1 MFFRVEDQNT
11 FPKHSPVWLPSC
23 ASGMEGT
30 PVSATEYIDSGR
42 ALLLEGLRNLELLV
56 EELQERRVFTED
68 VASSITAS
76 PQRLE
81 KVKKLLDTII
91 ETGEGASYAFLEV
104 LCLTADRTC
113 LPQQHSTSEQA
124 LDEWVN
130 LFFSRYKP
138 QLKSGSRSRCCLM
151 YQNALRLKAK
161 EILNNEWIQIKR
173 ILKDD
178 TNLRNVHMPF
188 VSKIT
193 KKSSVRQKSSSTENE
208 DLSPDDL
215 LKVYEKKVL
224 ILGESGIGK
233 TALVLKA
240 LRQWLEKEYSETDY
254 MFYFDM
260 DTLCLSEQLNLKS
273 LLFSKYCNCHFGIDA
288 DEVFQDIKE
297 HSNKV
302 VIIFD
307 GVSESMFSSKT
318 SGTGISGTVNVDIK
332 SLMGN
337 ILRKSILPEA
347 KVIVTCQ
354 PHFEKKFLGYVPD
367 WQENYRV
374 EILGFS
380 KSSIS
385 KFFEA
390 VLNETLD
397 LSYVLNN
404 PEMLNLCRIPRYTFM
419 FAACI
424 LSQGNKFSGLPTTIT
439 ELYLHIFHLC
449 LGNQS
454 VRKEGIDQKLDLGQN
469 TEESR
474 EEVQRLAEQCFN
486 RLMLKPCGS
495 SGLTSVNNMQQADSD
510 ESHSSLLS
518 LMPSHHCME
527 AFWASFWL
535 LGNPEKVNEVLHQWR
550 TDRGKQMEF
559 MISSLCALISSKNTK
574 LVKCIVPESKMKVLT
589 DECRAEVID
598 MLLCSVAGDVCEMG
612 FRNLFA
618 CFCLYGYQS
627 PEACIHFLKE
637 QKYKLD
643 LSSTTL
649 DTFLCC
655 AVSYIIKQSRE
666 KKVRVN
672 LENCSLSEPGLNVI
686 LSCLQHVQSFR
697 GTSLTRALWKTAL
710 QHGQQREATSL
721 LTLSEKEVH
730 FPVQD
735 HCESLM
741 LATAAFV
748 MKHSEEK
755 IQLNLNFAQD
765 RQQPFDALVEM
776 ILNNLSNIHTICF
789 SVESFTADCFGMLG
803 PSNLSEQSTETIIS
817 FLLDLYLQA
826 AITDVRTG
834 KNSVQLMLL
843 LCNFEKIP
851 FKLSLWGNSIFGH
864 NIQEEKHCDFLLK
877 LFSKAKEYETVTGR
891 RVLRALRVVYDS
903 VSADWVV
910 DLTKTK
916 ASLFLEVLKLQSAK
930 TPVTLLGCSHEE
942 SEMRNFLQCLPY
954 ISTLSFPWKD
964 AGNDWQQNC
973 IKFLVSLFIQATQ
986 YKTTEGDNAL
996 NLLTS
1001 VCNYST
1007 FPFGEHCA
1015 NADRKCD
1022 FLLDLYSQLK
1032 GHGLQ
1037 VFTDVLPALQP
1048 IFETVSEVWNVDLS
1062 KREAALLLEV
1072 LKLTLCR
1079 KPVKLKGWTYD
1090 ETEQS
1095 LFLQCLPYI
1104 SQISFSE
1111 VGFKTEEERRGAVK
1125 FMLDLYLQAQQTV
1138 ESDDGTGG
1146 DPVALLSSACSFSSF
1161 PFTHLVCPMN
1171 QCEFLVDL
1179 YFCAKELEAQTGRDV
1194 SSALQPIFHTAPA
1207 FWEIDL
1213 SRRSSSLFLE
1223 ILKLHKQKP
1232 SVQLL
1237 DWSESQDEQRN
1248 IVRCL
1253 PYISHLKIFDI
1264 NTRIVDPGTFAK
1276 IVRTLINLHLLA
1288 ADQETQTGERL
1299 VSMVPQLCWLQI
1311 LNIRAMERG
1320 KDECEMLLH
1329 LYLHMLEYEAQTGR
1343 QILPALLPVFQSTRE
1358 TLVVDLFPSVKSCR
1372 KLPQTSR
1379 VFLFLSV
1386 LKLQTEK
1393 KPVEL
1398 WGWPNQEEEVLCFLQ
1413 CLPYISQLSFS
1424 LYDAVEMQQ
1433 DCRLH
1438 QPGSHLAEHFSEERK
1453 QRLMSFLQ
1461 DMCVCAVKHKD
1472 CAGENLLLLLQSVCC
1487 YSSFPLTHSFYK
1499 HAQSNFLLD
1508 LYLKMKNCEAFADG
1522 SVLLA
1527 LQQVYQSAP
1536 DMWVLDFSKGKCT
1549 HFPEVLKFQV
1559 VRKPVEVRGWSDDET
1574 YLRILLQCLP
1584 HISHLSFG
1592 QRYYDEQNNKEW
1604 GENLQCFLLN
1614 LFIQAEKFDILAGEK
1629 AVRQLSYVCS
1639 SSSFPFLDTSLVRA
1653 TKLDFLT
1660 DLYSHAKVYESQTG
1674 TSVIPSM
1681 YPVFQT
1687 TPSVWKLDFSKGKV
1701 SLCLELLKLQTE
1713 KKTLEIE
1720 GCSNL
1725 EMKNFLQYLPYMSQ
1739 LRFSPWPCYD
1749 DVCDEK
1755 EEALMFL
1762 INLCAQVE
1770 HGDAWRIPQVLDLSG
1785 HSDFLL
1791 DLYSHAKGYEAETGK
1806 RVLSVLKPV
1815 YELFPAVWIVDLSK
1829 TMVSLLLEVLRLQS
1843 GKRKLELLGWPAED
1857 SEMKCLLMCLPYI
1870 SQLRITPGL
1879 RISASPEENSAKS
1892 LIRLCAEAALCD
1904 MKTGGNVLQ
1913 SFSSVCSFSVFP
1925 FDQRHAQL
1933 QCDFLLKLYSL
1944 SKNYEVQTGQVILPA
1959 LQPIY
1964 QSAPEI
1970 WAVNLS
1976 KVKACFFL
1984 EVLRFQSVAKPIEL
1998 EDWSEEESEI
2008 RSFIQCLPYISQL
2021 RFPRL
2026 SSDSGQHKRAIMFI
2040 MNVCV
2045 QSQEHDIQTGGKAL
2059 NYLSSAL
2066 SFVSFPFWY
2075 MHDDNSQTDQCNF
2088 LLDLYVHAKD
2098 MEAQTGRRCLPA
2110 LQSLFQCAPSTWII
2124 DLSKRKASVFLEVLK
2139 LQSVRKPVILTGW
2152 EDDDCELQHLLLCL
2166 PYISK
2171 LKVLYFHE
2179 DQRNFEKDKEVAFFL
2194 LKLCFKAAENERGI
2208 EAVLPVLGFREF
2220 HCHDCKNAHSR
2231 FLHTSYL
2238 LDLHALIKDYAGER
2252 LDSVLPALKFLF
2264 QTSAEVWILDLSKHR
2279 MSIFLEVLKFLTGK
2293 KPVEVK
2299 GLPYDDNECRLFLQ
2313 CLPYISKL
2321 SCDGIFFQAMCK
2333 VLPMNTQE
2341 EETIASLLLEAMDFS
2356 ITLGGRLSEED
2367 WSSVGRVLGV
2377 SSSTVK
2383 LTLILEDVSVQGVHF
2398 LLKHT
2403 THLRHLRMNENITVT
2418 MARNEILMGIHME
2431 IDELSVTM
2439 STTPPQNEMWSEFL
2453 SNLLKLLTYWRV
2465 QSLDLKCCCI
2475 DGHSLSP
2482 LLGHPAPLEIRLG
2495 KKSLQQ
2501 LAFVVYQA
2509 QEEKLTLSFL
2519 EKIGGD
2525 LTAMAD
2531 WEVIF
2536 YLLKHATKQVSLDLC
2551 NIWFKEENIKD
2562 LLPLLEKVRFKRLEA
2577 TLLLAFIRE
2586 VFESTSH
2593 DSVTRLLTA
2602 TDNCIN
2608 LDGCVL
2614 QSSDCA
2620 ALQFFLHHTDKISL
2634 SLQWVSIAE
2643 ENLPSILTLLP
2654 TVTRLRVDSRLLLQ
2668 LLHASLSTEEQQNIV
2683 APQLLRA
2690 LQYELDLS
2698 HSSERGPS
2706 RKEQQIL
2713 PLHLS
2718 TDDCRAISNIIQ
2730 LANCSARLCIQHC
2743 EIQDAGLM
2751 ELFPV
2756 LPNVQLCPSKDILHR
2771 FFTLMAAGDDGD
2783 SKRQAEAL
2791 SRAIGKRVDLSHKQL
2806 GLKACRQLA
2815 WVLKASEG
2823 LSELNLSHC
2832 SLTDDCIHLLHAHL
2846 HKVQTLDLSDNRIT
2860 DRGALKIHH
2869 VVSNSTVVQTVR
2881 LCNNKIHKK
2890 TLFMWDERYEIK
2902 VWNFFH
2908 SWCPPSKCGLEYPE
2922 ELDEV
2927 FPNAHNEKQE

>member
-1 MFFRVEDQNT
+1 
-11 FPKHSPVWLPSC
+11 
-23 ASGMEGT
+23 MEGT

-124 LDEWVN
+124 LDEW
-130 LFFSRYKP
+130 
-138 QLKSGSRSRCCLM
+138 
-151 YQNALRLKAK
+151 NALRLKAK

-469 TEESR
+469 TKESR

-686 LSCLQHVQSFR
+686 LSCLQHVQSF
-697 GTSLTRALWKTAL
+697 S
-710 QHGQQREATSL
+710 
-721 LTLSEKEVH
+721 
-730 FPVQD
+730 
-735 HCESLM
+735 
-741 LATAAFV
+741 
-748 MKHSEEK
+748 
-755 IQLNLNFAQD
+755 
-765 RQQPFDALVEM
+765 
-776 ILNNLSNIHTICF
+776 F

-1022 FLLDLYSQLK
+1022 FLLDLYSQVK

-1048 IFETVSEVWNVDLS
+1048 IFKTVSEVWNVDLS

-1138 ESDDGTGG
+1138 GSDDGAGG

-1161 PFTHLVCPMN
+1161 PFTHLVCPMD

-1213 SRRSSSLFLE
+1213 SRRSSSVFLE

-1311 LNIRAMERG
+1311 LNIRAVERG

-1433 DCRLH
+1433 GCRLH

-1499 HAQSNFLLD
+1499 HAQSDFLLD
-1508 LYLKMKNCEAFADG
+1508 LYLKMKSCEAFADG

-1584 HISHLSFG
+1584 HISHL
-1592 QRYYDEQNNKEW
+1592 RYYDEQNNKEW
-1604 GENLQCFLLN
+1604 GGNLQCFLLN
-1614 LFIQAEKFDILAGEK
+1614 LFIQAEKFDIPAGEK
-1629 AVRQLSYVCS
+1629 AVRLLSSVCS

-1660 DLYSHAKVYESQTG
+1660 ELYSHAKVYESQTG

-2367 WSSVGRVLGV
+2367 WSSVGRVLG
-2377 SSSTVK
+2377 
-2383 LTLILEDVSVQGVHF
+2383 
-2398 LLKHT
+2398 
-2403 THLRHLRMNENITVT
+2403 
-2418 MARNEILMGIHME
+2418 
-2431 IDELSVTM
+2431 
-2439 STTPPQNEMWSEFL
+2439 
-2453 SNLLKLLTYWRV
+2453 
-2465 QSLDLKCCCI
+2465 
-2475 DGHSLSP
+2475 
-2482 LLGHPAPLEIRLG
+2482 HPAPLEI
-2495 KKSLQQ
+2495 
-2501 LAFVVYQA
+2501 
-2509 QEEKLTLSFL
+2509 
-2519 EKIGGD
+2519 
-2525 LTAMAD
+2525 
-2531 WEVIF
+2531 
-2536 YLLKHATKQVSLDLC
+2536 
-2551 NIWFKEENIKD
+2551 
-2562 LLPLLEKVRFKRLEA
+2562 RLEA

-2593 DSVTRLLTA
+2593 DSVT
-2602 TDNCIN
+2602 
-2608 LDGCVL
+2608 
-2614 QSSDCA
+2614 
-2620 ALQFFLHHTDKISL
+2620 
-2634 SLQWVSIAE
+2634 
-2643 ENLPSILTLLP
+2643 
-2654 TVTRLRVDSRLLLQ
+2654 RVDSRLLLQ

-2756 LPNVQLCPSKDILHR
+2756 LPNVHPSKDILHR

-2846 HKVQTLDLSDNRIT
+2846 HKVQTLE
-2860 DRGALKIHH
+2860 
-2869 VVSNSTVVQTVR
+2869 

-2902 VWNFFH
+2902 V
-2908 SWCPPSKCGLEYPE
+2908 S
-2922 ELDEV
+2922 EV
-2927 FPNAHNEKQE
+2927 FTFELVQGNRIPREKMPNIGPPHMPWMLRAACRTERGTASYRQKQMLSPALLNMVATSCTHLYNSAHGKSGSVDHHSRVHNLENDNTDGKCEM